1 MYLRQSVYR
10 TLGPCSSRFRFGLER
25 NRPPAKGRPIYLTYR
40 RACSVLVKKEPHTS
54 ANQVLPQ
61 ITTLVRIDLGARVI
75 EVVVF
80 DKRGPL
86 LIEKVIRAGNHVPR
100 QVRMTLPPARVDR
113 RSASCWILNLDAR
126 RFCEVNANPGP
137 GIRLEL
143 PSRRPKSQNEV
154 KHKGA
159 RINPCSHVARCQK
172 VTVGIPQ
179 GKISAA
185 PET

>member
-1 MYLRQSVYR
+1 MYLPQSVYR
-10 TLGPCSSRFRFGLER
+10 TLGPCSSRFRFGPER
-25 NRPPAKGRPIYLTYR
+25 NRPPANGRPIYLTYR
-40 RACSVLVKKEPHTS
+40 RDRSLLVKKEPHTS

-61 ITTLVRIDLGARVI
+61 IATLVGIDLGACVI
-75 EVVVF
+75 EIVVF

-100 QVRMTLPPARVDR
+100 QVRMTLPPTSVYG

-126 RFCEVNANPGP
+126 RFGIVNANPGS

-143 PSRRPKSQNEV
+143 PSRRPKSENEV

-159 RINPCSHVARCQK
+159 CINPCSHVALCYK
-172 VTVGIPQ
+172 VTESVVQ
-179 GKISAA
+179 REVS
-185 PET
+185 